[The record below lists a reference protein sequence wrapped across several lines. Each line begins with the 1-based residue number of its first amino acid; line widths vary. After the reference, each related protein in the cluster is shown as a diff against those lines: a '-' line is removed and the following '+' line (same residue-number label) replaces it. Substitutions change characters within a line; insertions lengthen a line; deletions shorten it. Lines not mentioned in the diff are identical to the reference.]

1 MSMTYTQSTVEG
13 LIRAAAL
20 KGWSAGH
27 LFPSSPPVTQ
37 RELLDM
43 EQRVL
48 AEVKEEYLGHVEPA
62 RKPGPGVCGQCH
74 AEKQLNEFGICEQC
88 VVENAR

>member
-1 MSMTYTQSTVEG
+1 MSMTYTQSTVES
-13 LIRAAAL
+13 LICAAAL
-20 KGWSAGH
+20 KGWTAGR

-48 AEVKEEYLGHVEPA
+48 AEVKAEYLDQVEHVA
-62 RKPGPGVCGQCH
+62 YDTV
-74 AEKQLNEFGICEQC
+74 AEE
-88 VVENAR
+88 VESRL